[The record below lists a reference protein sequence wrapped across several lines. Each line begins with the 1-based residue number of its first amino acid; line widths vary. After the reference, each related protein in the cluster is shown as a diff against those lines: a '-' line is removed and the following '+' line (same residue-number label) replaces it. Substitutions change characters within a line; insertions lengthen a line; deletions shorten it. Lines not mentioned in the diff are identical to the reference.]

1 MSEGSL
7 RLQLPPDNV
16 LPFVANDFTANYNP
30 AKFHSPVS
38 DVLALRMLQGG
49 KTTEGGASVSTGVFD
64 RRGFAMTGYT
74 VHTGSSKKFISG
86 WDRVFSGGKS
96 EGKGK
101 SKAAATGKKSGG
113 KKASKG
119 A

>member
-1 MSEGSL
+1 MG
-7 RLQLPPDNV
+7 RFQLPLDNG
-16 LPFVANDFTANYNP
+16 LSFVANDFLAHYNP
-30 AKFHSPVS
+30 RRFHSS
-38 DVLALRMLQGG
+38 AGDVVALKMLQGG
-49 KTTEGGASVSTGVFD
+49 QTAKGWASVSPVCFD

-119 A
+119 G

>member
-1 MSEGSL
+1 
-7 RLQLPPDNV
+7 
-16 LPFVANDFTANYNP
+16 
-30 AKFHSPVS
+30 
-38 DVLALRMLQGG
+38 
-49 KTTEGGASVSTGVFD
+49 
-64 RRGFAMTGYT
+64 MTGYT

-101 SKAAATGKKSGG
+101 AKAAATGKKSGG

-119 A
+119 G